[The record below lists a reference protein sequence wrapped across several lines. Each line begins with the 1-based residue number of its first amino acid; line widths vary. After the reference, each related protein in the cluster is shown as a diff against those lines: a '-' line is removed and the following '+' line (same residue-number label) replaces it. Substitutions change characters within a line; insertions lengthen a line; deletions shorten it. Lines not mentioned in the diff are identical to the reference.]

1 MRKSTVLLSG
11 IHDSM
16 AGTLTRDQLESLDAL
31 LAANVA
37 PAEAALRLQLEGTVA
52 KSN

>member
-1 MRKSTVLLSG
+1 MAGLLS
-11 IHDSM
+11 
-16 AGTLTRDQLESLDAL
+16 RNQLASLDAM

-37 PAEAALRLQLEGTVA
+37 PVEAALRLQLQGSVA